1 MEDSIISIIGIMIA
15 SIIMFFV
22 PLMLISDR
30 ADDISQ
36 LLVQTATADFVDEVV
51 KNGKITN
58 TQYNNFVRQ
67 LVSSGNA
74 YEIDMEVKVLDEN
87 TSNIGNNNT
96 YYSIYTSQIED
107 IIGVSDLNKVNNSEG
122 KIVLK
127 QGDEIS
133 VTVRNIGKTFSQALK
148 NFYYNIAGSDI
159 QIITATASGTV
170 AIDGAR

>member
-1 MEDSIISIIGIMIA
+1 MEDSIISMIGIMIA

-58 TQYNNFVRQ
+58 NQYNSFIKQ

-74 YEIDMEVKVLDEN
+74 YEIDMEIKVLDEN
-87 TSNIGNNNT
+87 TSKIGDNNT

-107 IIGVSDLNKVNNSEG
+107 IIGVSDLNKINNSDG

-133 VTVRNIGKTFSQALK
+133 VTVRNNGKTFSQALK
-148 NFYYNIAGSDI
+148 NFYYNMAGSDI